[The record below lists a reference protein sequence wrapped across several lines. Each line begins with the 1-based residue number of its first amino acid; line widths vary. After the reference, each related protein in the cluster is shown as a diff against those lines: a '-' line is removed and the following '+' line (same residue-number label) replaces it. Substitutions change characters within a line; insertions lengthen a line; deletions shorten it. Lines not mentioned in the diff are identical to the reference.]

1 MNDTS
6 YRARTRLVHAGQR
19 RSHYGETSE
28 AIYLTQGFVYPDAE
42 AAETRF
48 KGELAEGEEGFIYS
62 RYGNPTVAMFEDR
75 IAALEGAEARRG
87 RCSAR
92 VFTSS
97 RPCVRALASASRW
110 SMAPTWPGGARRC
123 GRRPRCASSRRHRT
137 RRWRSSM

>member
-19 RSHYGETSE
+19 RSHHGETSE

-42 AAETRF
+42 AAEARF

-75 IAALEGAEARRG
+75 IAALEGAEA
-87 RCSAR
+87 A
-92 VFTSS
+92 
-97 RPCVRALASASRW
+97 
-110 SMAPTWPGGARRC
+110 
-123 GRRPRCASSRRHRT
+123 CAS
-137 RRWRSSM
+137 